1 MEVIVWPSFKD
12 NARLICVRK
21 CTGNI
26 ALNLLLAI
34 RVNFIPE
41 VNTDCFVEFC
51 TSLQPKQEY
60 LMILCLKWMKSTM
73 TSLKLISRW

>member
-1 MEVIVWPSFKD
+1 METIVWPSFKD
-12 NARLICVRK
+12 NALLICVRK

-41 VNTDCFVEFC
+41 VNVDCFSFY
-51 TSLQPKQEY
+51 TSLQPRQEY